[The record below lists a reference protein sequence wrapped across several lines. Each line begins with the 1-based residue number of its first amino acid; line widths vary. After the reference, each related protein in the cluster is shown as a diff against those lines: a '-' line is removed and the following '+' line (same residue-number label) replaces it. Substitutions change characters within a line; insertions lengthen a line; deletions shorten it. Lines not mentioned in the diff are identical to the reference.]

1 MTNKTK
7 NRTPST
13 PGPKPFV
20 PKEEDIIKAEA
31 IATQAF
37 SYGAIAARFG
47 MSVDTL
53 ARVREEYP
61 DFSDALKRGKLKA
74 VEVKNQKDAPG
85 KYLAAVPLISHTRPL
100 SSGSSGMLA
109 MKPTSGRS

>member
-74 VEVKNQKDAPG
+74 VAPHDSRATA
-85 KYLAAVPLISHTRPL
+85 KIAR
-100 SSGSSGMLA
+100 
-109 MKPTSGRS
+109 K